1 MTAMTD
7 LDQREL
13 ALLAI
18 AREAGELA
26 RRRFLDRSSFTVKF
40 KGPQD
45 FITEADGD
53 VERLITGRIG
63 AAFPGDT
70 FLGEETGGTP
80 GRRVWVID
88 PIDGTANFARGIAH
102 FCVSIAFVED
112 GKIQLGAIY
121 QPMSREMFAARL
133 GRGATL
139 DGVPMKVTST
149 AKIDEAAVELG
160 WSKRRPNKD
169 YTDTALRILEAGAS
183 FRRCASGALGLASV
197 AAGRTD
203 AYFERHINSWDCL
216 AGILMVNEAGG
227 WANDFLVGDG
237 LTKGGPVLGTNA
249 LLKDAIAKLVDAER
263 G

>member
-1 MTAMTD
+1 MTD

-13 ALLAI
+13 ALLGI

-53 VERLITGRIG
+53 VERLITSKLG
-63 AAFPGDT
+63 AAFPDDT
-70 FLGEETGGTP
+70 FLGEETGGSP

-88 PIDGTANFARGIAH
+88 PIDGTSNFARGIAH

-112 GKIQLGAIY
+112 GTIKLGAIY
-121 QPMSREMFAARL
+121 QPMSREMYFARL
-133 GRGATL
+133 GKGATL
-139 DGVPMKVTST
+139 DGLAMKVTAT
-149 AKIDEAAVELG
+149 AKIEESAVELG
-160 WSKRRPNKD
+160 WSKRRSNKA
-169 YTDTALRILEAGAS
+169 YTDTALRFLDAGS
-183 FRRCASGALGLASV
+183 SPRRCASGALGLAYV

-227 WANDFLVGDG
+227 WTNDFLAGDG
-237 LTKGGPVLGTNA
+237 LMKGNPVLGTNA
-249 LLKDAIAKLVDAER
+249 ALKDAILKLVDIDD
-263 G
+263 

>member
-1 MTAMTD
+1 MTEI
-7 LDQREL
+7 DQREL

-45 FITEADGD
+45 FITEADGE
-53 VERLITGRIG
+53 VERLILGRLR
-63 AAFPGDT
+63 AAFPDDT
-70 FLGEETGGTP
+70 HLGEETGGTP
-80 GRRVWVID
+80 GRRAWVID

-112 GKIQLGAIY
+112 GKIRLGAIY
-121 QPMSREMFAARL
+121 QPMTREMFAARK
-133 GRGATL
+133 GQGASL
-139 DGVPMKVTST
+139 DGRPMRTNTT
-149 AKIDEAAVELG
+149 ANIEEAAIELG
-160 WSKRRPNKD
+160 WSKRRSNKD
-169 YTDTALRILEAGAS
+169 YTDTALRLLEAGAS

-197 AAGRTD
+197 ADGRTD

-216 AGILMVNEAGG
+216 AGILMVREAGG
-227 WANDFLVGDG
+227 WTNDFLAGDG
-237 LTKGGPVLGTNA
+237 LLKGNPVLATNA
-249 LLKDAIAKLVDAER
+249 PLKDVMAKLVEVER

>member
-1 MTAMTD
+1 MND

-13 ALLAI
+13 AMLAI

-45 FITEADGD
+45 FITEADGE
-53 VERLITGRIG
+53 VERLIVGRLG
-63 AAFPGDT
+63 AAFPDDT
-70 FLGEETGGTP
+70 YLGEETGGKP
-80 GRRVWVID
+80 GRRAWVID

-112 GKIQLGAIY
+112 GKIRLGAIY
-121 QPMSREMFAARL
+121 QPMSREMFAARE

-139 DGVPMKVTST
+139 DGAPMKVTET
-149 AKIDEAAVELG
+149 TRIDEAAVELG
-160 WSKRRPNKD
+160 WSKRRSAKD
-169 YTDTALRILEAGAS
+169 YTDTGLRVLEAGGS
-183 FRRCASGALGLASV
+183 FRRCASGALGLAFV

-227 WANDFLVGDG
+227 WTNDFLANEG
-237 LTKGGPVLGTNA
+237 LLKGGPVLGTNA
-249 LLKDAIAKLVDAER
+249 ALKDTIAKIVEVER

>member
-1 MTAMTD
+1 MTD

-53 VERLITGRIG
+53 VERLITGKLG
-63 AAFPGDT
+63 AAFPDDT

-80 GRRVWVID
+80 GRRAWVID

-112 GKIQLGAIY
+112 GKLKLGAIY

-133 GRGATL
+133 GKGAAL
-139 DGVPMKVTST
+139 DGVPMKVTTT
-149 AKIDEAAVELG
+149 AKIEEAAVELG

-183 FRRCASGALGLASV
+183 FRRCASGALGLAAV

-227 WANDFLVGDG
+227 WTNDFLVGDG
-237 LTKGGPVLGTNA
+237 LLKGGPVLGVNA
-249 LLKDAIAKLVDAER
+249 LLKDTMATLLEAGR

>member
-1 MTAMTD
+1 MTD
-7 LDQREL
+7 LDTREL
-13 ALLAI
+13 ALLAV

-53 VERLITGRIG
+53 VENLILGRLR
-63 AAFPGDT
+63 AAFPDDT
-70 FLGEETGGTP
+70 CLGEETGGAP
-80 GRRVWVID
+80 GRRAWVID

-102 FCVSIAFVED
+102 FCVSIAYVED
-112 GKIQLGAIY
+112 GRTRLGAIY
-121 QPMSREMFAARL
+121 QPMTREMFAARQ

-139 DGVPMKVTST
+139 DGKPMKAST
-149 AKIDEAAVELG
+149 TARIEEAVVELG

-169 YTDTALRILEAGAS
+169 YTDTALRVLEAGAT

-197 AAGRTD
+197 ADGRTD

-216 AGILMVNEAGG
+216 AGNLMVEEAGG
-227 WANDFLVGDG
+227 WVNDFLAGDG
-237 LTKGGPVLGTNA
+237 LLTGNPVLATNA
-249 LLKDAIAKLVDAER
+249 PLKDAMTALVR
-263 G
+263 L

>member
-1 MTAMTD
+1 MTD

-13 ALLAI
+13 AMLAI

-26 RRRFLDRSSFTVKF
+26 RRRFTDRSSFTVKF

-45 FITEADGD
+45 FITEADSE
-53 VERLITGRIG
+53 VERLVVGKLG

-70 FLGEETGGTP
+70 FLGEETGGSP
-80 GRRVWVID
+80 GRRAWVID

-102 FCVSIAFVED
+102 FCISIAFVED
-112 GKIQLGAIY
+112 GEIKLGAIY
-121 QPMSREMFAARL
+121 QPMSREMFAARD

-139 DGVPMKVTST
+139 DGAPMKVTTT
-149 AKIDEAAVELG
+149 AQIDEAAVELG

-169 YTDTALRILEAGAS
+169 YTDTALRILDAGGS
-183 FRRCASGALGLASV
+183 FRRCASGALGLAYV

-227 WANDFLVGDG
+227 WTNDFLANDG
-237 LTKGGPVLGTNA
+237 LLKGGPVLGTNA
-249 LLKDAIAKLVDAER
+249 ALKDTITRIVDVER

>member
-1 MTAMTD
+1 MTD

-13 ALLAI
+13 AMLAI
-18 AREAGELA
+18 AREAGDLA
-26 RRRFLDRSSFTVKF
+26 RRRFLDRSSFTVNF

-45 FITEADGD
+45 FITEADGE
-53 VERLITGRIG
+53 VERLIVGRLQS
-63 AAFPGDT
+63 AFPADT
-70 FLGEETGGTP
+70 CLGEETGGKP

-112 GKIQLGAIY
+112 GAIRLGAIY
-121 QPMSREMFAARL
+121 QPMNREMFASRER
-133 GRGATL
+133 RGGTV
-139 DGVPMKVTST
+139 DGVPMKVTAT
-149 AKIDEAAVELG
+149 ARIEEAAVELG

-169 YTDTALRILEAGAS
+169 YTDTALRILDAGGS
-183 FRRCASGALGLASV
+183 FRRCASGALGLAFV

-216 AGILMVNEAGG
+216 AGILMVREAGG
-227 WANDFLVGDG
+227 WANDFLAGDG
-237 LTKGGPVLGTNA
+237 LLKGGPVLGTNRA
-249 LLKDAIAKLVDAER
+249 LKEVMAKLVEVER

>member
-1 MTAMTD
+1 MTD
-7 LDQREL
+7 IDQREL
-13 ALLAI
+13 AMLAI

-26 RRRFLDRSSFTVKF
+26 RRRFLDRSSFTIKF

-45 FITEADGD
+45 FITEADGE
-53 VERLITGRIG
+53 VERLIVDRIR
-63 AAFPGDT
+63 AAFPDDT
-70 FLGEETGGTP
+70 HLGEETGGKP
-80 GRRVWVID
+80 GRRAWVID

-112 GKIQLGAIY
+112 GIIKLGAIY
-121 QPMSREMFAARL
+121 QPMSREMFAARE

-139 DGVPMKVTST
+139 DGQAMKVTTT
-149 AKIDEAAVELG
+149 AHIEEAAVEVG

-169 YTDTALRILEAGAS
+169 YTDTALRILEAGGS
-183 FRRCASGALGLASV
+183 FRRCASGALGLAFV

-227 WANDFLVGDG
+227 WTNDFLAGDG
-237 LTKGGPVLGTNA
+237 LLKGNPVLGTNA
-249 LLKDAIAKLVDAER
+249 GLKDAMVKLTEVER